1 MKTYILENEQ
11 IRAVIRE
18 KSAELISLQKKETGE
33 EYLWNSDPAYWGWT
47 SPVLFPV
54 VGSFRDGKY
63 SYHNKTYSMVQHGF
77 ARHRI
82 FHTDSVTEQEIWMSI
97 EDDEESFAIYPFH
110 FRLEIGY
117 RLINNS
123 IQVLW
128 KVHNKDENPMYFSIG
143 GHPAILCPVN
153 KKDGDRTSCYLGFEG
168 SEDVLEYLMVDQ
180 ETQRIGE
187 KLHSFQLDDGIHRIT
202 KGMFD
207 YDALIFEDYQIQTA
221 FLAGSD
227 GKPYIKMHT
236 KSPLIAF
243 WSPKEDAPF
252 ICFEPWY
259 GRADGVNFNGTL
271 EERAWG
277 QSVEGHGTFEADY
290 SLEIM

>member
-1 MKTYILENEQ
+1 MKTYILENER

-18 KSAELISLQKKETGE
+18 KSAELISLQKKETGK

-54 VGSFRDGKY
+54 VGAFRDGVYKY
-63 SYHNKTYSMVQHGF
+63 HEKTYAMAQHGF
-77 ARHRI
+77 ARHHI
-82 FHTDSVTEQEIWMSI
+82 FHTDSVTEQEIWMSM
-97 EDDEESFAIYPFH
+97 EDDEETFEIYPFR

-117 RLINNS
+117 RLKESTIE
-123 IQVLW
+123 VMW
-128 KVHNKDENPMYFSIG
+128 KVQNKEESPMYFSIG
-143 GHPAILCPVN
+143 GHPAIMCPLN
-153 KKDGDRTSCYLGFEG
+153 KEDGHRTSCYLGFEG
-168 SEDVLEYLMVDQ
+168 DEDVLEYLMVDQ
-180 ETQRIGE
+180 KTQRIGE
-187 KLHSFQLDDGIHRIT
+187 NLHGLQLEDGMHRIT

-207 YDALIFEDYQIQTA
+207 YDALIFENYQIQRA
-221 FLAGSD
+221 YLAGPD

-277 QSVEGHGTFEADY
+277 QSVEGHGTFEASY
-290 SLEIM
+290 SMEIM